1 MANIKTK
8 IEACLDEECKSSVK
22 NKEAQEYVLPV
33 GLLSSGVLAN
43 YYLSKFDKQVVKSV
57 APSFYGRYV
66 DDLIFVF
73 SNREVE
79 VKLPEG
85 CNPVDEFLKKY
96 FCSTDVLVDL
106 PTNNPKEK
114 AYAVNI
120 TGKELDRITK
130 TQIDSGDY
138 SALGNLRVQT
148 KKVILEYFD
157 HKGSHAAIDIFLRN
171 LQKNRSEYRFLPD
184 EETITEEFDN
194 EAYQLLYDDSVN
206 KIRSMKDFKEDKYGA
221 AKYLAKQIYLSV
233 LKDKGNEQEIKE
245 NKKKVTAQLLTFF
258 SGKNAIYMYALWER
272 VATYFVLNHDED
284 SLLKFY
290 TRIHRTIE
298 QVNWEETKSQELQNI
313 LENVLQLSIAMPMAL
328 KTKKAADNFKGE
340 ANDLYSVAKI
350 IRLANMFRSNYVGLM
365 GINLTDALY
374 DEDVDL
380 TDDDVF
386 NLKGLK
392 VNEGLCWMSPKFIHF
407 ETLNMLEVYGMVNG
421 NKSNSDKKKSGKNGK
436 SSKNELWENYVKYG
450 GYWLSLLD
458 DNSDKDNHEGHQV
471 LVNEASRSIEV
482 NDSKYVEMQSE
493 PDKLIAIVNKKIE
506 TSHFMN
512 IVKYHKPLHTL
523 SRKQELVKIIN
534 DTIEQGAEMLV
545 MPELTVPFGWLSF
558 LVERA
563 KQSNI
568 AIVTG
573 LEYCLDAKGQK
584 IANYVATIL
593 PFRDR
598 YVKSC
603 FVKLRE
609 KNFYSPQ
616 EGLLLDAYRYQFN
629 KENKDPVYDL
639 FHWRK
644 CYFSVFNCFELAD
657 ITSRAKFKSKVDFII
672 AVEYNKDVHYFSDV
686 VGSWARDIHCFIV
699 QVNSS
704 DYGDSKIIMPSK
716 TEEKT
721 LVHVKGGNN
730 TIVLTSRL
738 PITSLRDFQLAS
750 YGEQIN
756 DKRFKFTPPGFD
768 HDCALKRHND
778 EEVPLEELN
787 AND

>member
-1 MANIKTK
+1 MW
-8 IEACLDEECKSSVK
+8 VK
-22 NKEAQEYVLPV
+22 
-33 GLLSSGVLAN
+33 
-43 YYLSKFDKQVVKSV
+43 D
-57 APSFYGRYV
+57 
-66 DDLIFVF
+66 
-73 SNREVE
+73 NR
-79 VKLPEG
+79 
-85 CNPVDEFLKKY
+85 KK
-96 FCSTDVLVDL
+96 DNGGHEVLV
-106 PTNNPKEK
+106 
-114 AYAVNI
+114 
-120 TGKELDRITK
+120 
-130 TQIDSGDY
+130 
-138 SALGNLRVQT
+138 
-148 KKVILEYFD
+148 
-157 HKGSHAAIDIFLRN
+157 
-171 LQKNRSEYRFLPD
+171 
-184 EETITEEFDN
+184 EETS
-194 EAYQLLYDDSVN
+194 YS
-206 KIRSMKDFKEDKYGA
+206 
-221 AKYLAKQIYLSV
+221 
-233 LKDKGNEQEIKE
+233 IK
-245 NKKKVTAQLLTFF
+245 
-258 SGKNAIYMYALWER
+258 
-272 VATYFVLNHDED
+272 
-284 SLLKFY
+284 
-290 TRIHRTIE
+290 
-298 QVNWEETKSQELQNI
+298 
-313 LENVLQLSIAMPMAL
+313 
-328 KTKKAADNFKGE
+328 
-340 ANDLYSVAKI
+340 
-350 IRLANMFRSNYVGLM
+350 
-365 GINLTDALY
+365 
-374 DEDVDL
+374 
-380 TDDDVF
+380 
-386 NLKGLK
+386 
-392 VNEGLCWMSPKFIHF
+392 
-407 ETLNMLEVYGMVNG
+407 
-421 NKSNSDKKKSGKNGK
+421 
-436 SSKNELWENYVKYG
+436 VK
-450 GYWLSLLD
+450 
-458 DNSDKDNHEGHQV
+458 
-471 LVNEASRSIEV
+471 
-482 NDSKYVEMQSE
+482 DSKYAEVHTE

-573 LEYCLDAKGQK
+573 LEYCLDAKDQK

-609 KNFYSPQ
+609 KNFYSPK

-629 KENKDPVYDL
+629 KENKEPVYDL

-778 EEVPLEELN
+778 EDISLV
-787 AND
+787 DKCK